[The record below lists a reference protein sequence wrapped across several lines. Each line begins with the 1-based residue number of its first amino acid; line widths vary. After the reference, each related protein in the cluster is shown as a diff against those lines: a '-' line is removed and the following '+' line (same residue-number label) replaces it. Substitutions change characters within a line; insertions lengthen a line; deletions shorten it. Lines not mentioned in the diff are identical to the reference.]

1 LSNIQFIQFDLKSIL
16 DNMRKRL
23 WNLSNNLEDKIST
36 IKNNYG
42 AIKYLINIKSIEFDF
57 LCHLYYLLDLS
68 FALM

>member
-1 LSNIQFIQFDLKSIL
+1 
-16 DNMRKRL
+16 MRKRL
-23 WNLSNNLEDKIST
+23 WNLLNNLEDKIST